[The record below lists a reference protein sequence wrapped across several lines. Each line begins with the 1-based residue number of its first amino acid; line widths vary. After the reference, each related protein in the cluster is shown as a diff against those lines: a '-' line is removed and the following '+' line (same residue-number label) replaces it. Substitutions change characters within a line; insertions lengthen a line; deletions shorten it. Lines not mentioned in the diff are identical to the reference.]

1 MAAIDWTMG
10 KLARCVMAGCGCSDR
25 LTLMQMPHI
34 NLLERTSST
43 LRAAAPYLGIL
54 LLPGGL
60 LILCLL
66 LVLNRRD
73 AIGIPWR

>member
-1 MAAIDWTMG
+1 
-10 KLARCVMAGCGCSDR
+10 
-25 LTLMQMPHI
+25 MQMPHI